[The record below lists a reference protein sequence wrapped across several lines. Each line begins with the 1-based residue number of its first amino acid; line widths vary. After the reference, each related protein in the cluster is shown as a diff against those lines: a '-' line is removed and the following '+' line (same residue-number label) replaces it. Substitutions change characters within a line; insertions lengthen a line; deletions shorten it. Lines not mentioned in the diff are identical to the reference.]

1 MCLSVLLCS
10 MHGTNHTL
18 TSSQSPNDSTLLLRM
33 DSNKVRINY
42 ANSSQKRGE
51 NLKPLLSGW
60 DNGSANLSEE
70 GSTHISD
77 SRALLQVLYG
87 LLN

>member
-1 MCLSVLLCS
+1 MQTHHKS
-10 MHGTNHTL
+10 GG
-18 TSSQSPNDSTLLLRM
+18 
-33 DSNKVRINY
+33 K
-42 ANSSQKRGE
+42 